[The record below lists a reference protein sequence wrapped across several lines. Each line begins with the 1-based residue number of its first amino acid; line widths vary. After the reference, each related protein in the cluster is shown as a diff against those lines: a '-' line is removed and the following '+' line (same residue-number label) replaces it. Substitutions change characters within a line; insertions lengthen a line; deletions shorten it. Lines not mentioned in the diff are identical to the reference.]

1 MLLIPHIYLMENF
14 MTLSDAVFTCF
25 KKYATFDGSA
35 QRSEYWWFFLFC
47 ILSSAILV
55 LLGDA
60 VRVVFS
66 IATLLPSLAVGARR
80 LHDTDRSG
88 WWQLLM
94 FVPFIGWII
103 LIIFFAQEGKSNRYG
118 VSSAVV

>member
-1 MLLIPHIYLMENF
+1 

>member
-1 MLLIPHIYLMENF
+1 
-14 MTLSDAVFTCF
+14 MTFLDAISTCF

-47 ILSSAILV
+47 ILASAILA
-55 LLGDA
+55 LFGNT
-60 VRVVFS
+60 VRAIFSVVT
-66 IATLLPSLAVGARR
+66 ILPSLAVGARR

-94 FVPFIGWII
+94 FIPFIGWLI